1 MPLENTM
8 WDAET
13 LPARSAS
20 KGDFHPLLVP
30 RAGNGNSA
38 WIRMA
43 ILVWTI
49 IVIAV
54 CVRAAVQPYK
64 RTLFTTWEQA
74 GADWEQGRDLYRA
87 SWSPDQDQF
96 RYSPLTAVL
105 LVPFH
110 HLPIRLGGVVWRL
123 LNAVALLGGF
133 ALWLRAAPGK
143 RTPRDQAILFLLLA
157 PLSLSSLNNGQPNPL
172 VIGLLL
178 AALAAVD
185 REHWALAAALVALA
199 TAVKVYPLAI
209 GLLLAAAYPR
219 RFTPWLLAALALA
232 VVLPFAC
239 QHWDYV
245 TAQYSQWLHR
255 LGKDQRWYWPP
266 HMAYRDL
273 WLLVRLFHVP
283 LTPRG
288 YLGVQFVSAAGC
300 AALCLA
306 LRLRGWPRR
315 EVLTAILVLGTC
327 WMTLCGP
334 ATESSTYILLAP
346 ALAWTIYRAESERW
360 PWPLGWMTRMAFVL
374 FMICVVRGLWPGVNR
389 IHALGLQP
397 QAAILLS
404 LAYVAV
410 LVRELTTAKLTSPER
425 QRRAEAPIAGAAS

>member
-1 MPLENTM
+1 MLLEVLQS
-8 WDAET
+8 WDQWVRT
-13 LPARSAS
+13 
-20 KGDFHPLLVP
+20 
-30 RAGNGNSA
+30 
-38 WIRMA
+38 A
-43 ILVWTI
+43 ITI
-49 IVIAV
+49 WVLVIAFV

-74 GADWEQGRDLYRA
+74 GADWEQGLDLYRQ

-110 HLPIRLGGVVWRL
+110 HMPIRLGGVVWRL
-123 LNAVALLGGF
+123 LNAAALLGGF
-133 ALWLRAAPGK
+133 ALWLRAAPLT
-143 RTPRDQAILFLLLA
+143 RTPRQQAILFLLLA

-178 AALAAVD
+178 AALAAVVSD
-185 REHWALAAALVALA
+185 RWWLAAALIALA

-209 GLLLAAAYPR
+209 GLLLAAVYPR
-219 RFTPWLLAALALA
+219 RIAAWLLLALALLA
-232 VVLPFAC
+232 VLPYAC

-245 TAQYSQWLHR
+245 HSQYLHWLQR
-255 LGKDQRWYWPP
+255 LGKDHRWDWPL

-273 WLLVRLFHVP
+273 WLLIRLFRLP

-288 YLGVQFVSAAGC
+288 YLGVQLASAVGC

-306 LRLRGWPRR
+306 TRMRDWPRR
-315 EVLTAILVLGTC
+315 DVLAAILVLGTC

-334 ATESSTYILLAP
+334 ATESSTYVLLAP
-346 ALAWTIYRAESERW
+346 ALAWTVQRAESERW
-360 PWPLGWMTRMAFVL
+360 PRLLGLMTRMALVL
-374 FMICVVRGLWPGVNR
+374 FLICVVRGLWPGVNR

-397 QAAILLS
+397 QAALLLC
-404 LAYVAV
+404 LAYVTV
-410 LVRELTTAKLTSPER
+410 LVRELMMGKNDLAS
-425 QRRAEAPIAGAAS
+425 GAC